1 MVLAHGGGRPM
12 ADKIIPC
19 ELLTLSDAG
28 ERAQV
33 FLNLVGPR
41 QGPSDRGLERRLG
54 DFEQAHPDYSGEVR
68 RALASLRAAR
78 VVAEAAAY

>member
-1 MVLAHGGGRPM
+1 M
-12 ADKIIPC
+12 ADKIISC

-28 ERAQV
+28 QRAQV
-33 FLNLVGPR
+33 FLKLVDPR

-54 DFEQAHPDYSGEVR
+54 DFERDHPDYSGEVR
-68 RALASLRAAR
+68 RALASLKAAR

>member
-1 MVLAHGGGRPM
+1 M

-19 ELLTLSDAG
+19 QLLTVLDAG

-33 FLNLVGPR
+33 FLNLVDPR
-41 QGPSDRGLERRLG
+41 QGPSDRGLESRLG
-54 DFEQAHPDYSGEVR
+54 DFEQANPAYAGEVR